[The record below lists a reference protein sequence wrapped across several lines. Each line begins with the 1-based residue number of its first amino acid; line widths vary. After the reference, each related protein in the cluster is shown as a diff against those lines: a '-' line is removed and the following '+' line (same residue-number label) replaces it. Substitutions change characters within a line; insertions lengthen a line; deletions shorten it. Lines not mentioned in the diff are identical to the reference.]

1 MINAQK
7 GLIHSC
13 LHGFFLCALIL
24 GFALPA
30 GIGSNGAA
38 VAGELTV
45 GVVQREI
52 KIGMSGAD
60 VAQSLGSPNIVSTDS
75 ERREVWI
82 YDKIS
87 RTSVSDAKKSG
98 GTLLI
103 IGAST
108 QTSSSSTTQKNLTI
122 IVKFDEDNLVR
133 DFSYRQASF

>member
-7 GLIHSC
+7 DLIHRC
-13 LHGFFLCALIL
+13 LHGFFLCGLIL
-24 GFALPA
+24 SFALPA
-30 GIGSNGAA
+30 GIGSYGVA

-87 RTSVSDAKKSG
+87 RTSVSDVKKSG

-122 IVKFDEDNLVR
+122 IVKFDEENLVR